1 MVTLCS
7 SAQMKSL
14 VRVRSYN
21 LCRLRPA
28 CFWFTAAIMAAI
40 VRQALSCPGQGLLFC
55 QEHWIIFI
63 ALMGVWCEGEP
74 TIRGVEIT
82 LLKWLPL
89 PPIIKL
95 AQTEASTLK
104 DVTTAQPWT
113 ETRCHPCFGLSAG
126 DDQQCLQLLPSLKS
140 VSKPPLTCHHLQ
152 AVLVSFSQTGI
163 LQVCGFMAATFKES
177 KCSRSIR
184 STTSRFLMQ
193 MRKEDSAFGEWRTAI
208 TVRFILTL
216 ELRYSAVITC
226 EYEIFCKRRC
236 RSMVHNYHTRYG
248 SVTANALADKSSCD
262 DVWRCV
268 NLWDLD
274 EIY

>member
-21 LCRLRPA
+21 VCRLRPA
-28 CFWFTAAIMAAI
+28 CFWFTAAIMAVI

-95 AQTEASTLK
+95 AETEASTLK

-113 ETRCHPCFGLSAG
+113 ETRCHPRFGLSAA

-140 VSKPPLTCHHLQ
+140 VSKPP
-152 AVLVSFSQTGI
+152 
-163 LQVCGFMAATFKES
+163 
-177 KCSRSIR
+177 SR
-184 STTSRFLMQ
+184 
-193 MRKEDSAFGEWRTAI
+193 
-208 TVRFILTL
+208 
-216 ELRYSAVITC
+216 VITC
-226 EYEIFCKRRC
+226 RRC
-236 RSMVHNYHTRYG
+236 LCHSPKLAFCRFVVSRQQPSKSQHAQGQYDLQRDASSCKWGKKTPPLVSGELQSRYG
-248 SVTANALADKSSCD
+248 SFWPSSWGTAQ
-262 DVWRCV
+262 
-268 NLWDLD
+268 
-274 EIY
+274 